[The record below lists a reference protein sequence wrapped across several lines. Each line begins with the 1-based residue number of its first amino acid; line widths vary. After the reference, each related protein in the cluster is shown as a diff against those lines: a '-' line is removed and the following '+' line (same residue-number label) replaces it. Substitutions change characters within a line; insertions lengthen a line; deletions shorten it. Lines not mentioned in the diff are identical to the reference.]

1 MENAGPIFNQQEM
14 MGLLIKMEEELAKS
28 EERRVRILENIDDE
42 EEKQEDIEENVKME
56 HNIEDDLKIEIANM
70 FGKILQAHK
79 QDALPFFTKIY
90 QTHIIP
96 CIQNPTKINLEYALY
111 LIDDSIEYIGQFLPE
126 DVLVYYK

>member
-1 MENAGPIFNQQEM
+1 M

-79 QDALPFFTKIY
+79 
-90 QTHIIP
+90 
-96 CIQNPTKINLEYALY
+96 
-111 LIDDSIEYIGQFLPE
+111 
-126 DVLVYYK
+126 